1 MQRHSRV
8 RKTLLSIFA
17 CGMPLCGNCDA
28 ERPAFF
34 KGVTVSCQTWGIE
47 WQTPEMAQTLD
58 ELKSLGVNSVAIH
71 PYARIEN
78 DGHVTFRKIDNGAGG
93 SRATSTGKPARGDE
107 PGGEAINDRHITVA
121 FDWVRGRGMLGMLN

>member
-1 MQRHSRV
+1 MSRHRRA

-17 CGMPLCGNCDA
+17 SVMLLRGGNCYA
-28 ERPAFF
+28 EQPVFF

-47 WQTPEMAQTLD
+47 WQTPAMAQTLD

-78 DGHVTFRKIDNGAGG
+78 DGHVTFRNIDHGAGG
-93 SRATSTGKPARGDE
+93 SRATSTGK
-107 PGGEAINDRHITVA
+107 
-121 FDWVRGRGMLGMLN
+121 